1 MLWVC
6 LDWPFDF
13 YLNLAHHTV
22 FSSLSFMCKSM
33 SSWILFSPKSA
44 SELKLSHLEPK
55 ELFPHFRMQ
64 ALPQGADE
72 TYIWKVRVLA
82 WMRSKK
88 SELLEALETS
98 AIISETLPRYRRK
111 AAWQRASACM
121 STTWVCDL
129 YGNMGCRVSKGGIQ
143 NYLERFFGKKSI
155 FQKESIA
162 FCELKQWWVFKKCIN
177 LNF

>member
-1 MLWVC
+1 MYLC
-6 LDWPFDF
+6 ILDQKSLVLYPSLKNSTTHITIVSLID
-13 YLNLAHHTV
+13 TV
-22 FSSLSFMCKSM
+22 DSFWQCSCSSSFSSMFKSM
-33 SSWILFSPKSA
+33 SSWMLFSPKSA
-44 SELKLSHLEPK
+44 SDLNPSHLEPK
-55 ELFPHFRMQ
+55 EFFPHFRMQ

-88 SELLEALETS
+88 SELFEALETS
-98 AIISETLPRYRRK
+98 GIRSETLPRYRRK

-143 NYLERFFGKKSI
+143 N
-155 FQKESIA
+155 
-162 FCELKQWWVFKKCIN
+162 
-177 LNF
+177 